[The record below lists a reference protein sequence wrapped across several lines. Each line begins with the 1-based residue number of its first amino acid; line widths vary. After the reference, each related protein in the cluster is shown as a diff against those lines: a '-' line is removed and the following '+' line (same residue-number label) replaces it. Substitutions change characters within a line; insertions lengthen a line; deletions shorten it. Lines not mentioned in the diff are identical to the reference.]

1 MTRFFLTA
9 HALPNRL
16 NLNLSDGAQ
25 VLASQLTNELRAL
38 FPNNAV
44 ELFVSY
50 YDYYLPEAFNSASDT
65 YIDKVSEVLAATRVF
80 SRPFRD
86 SPTTCG
92 VSSLLVS
99 RHRQPLAQ
107 QRCVDSSSLHLT
119 RRLFSKTRS
128 RLQFFP

>member
-9 HALPNRL
+9 HALPNQL

-80 SRPFRD
+80 SRFFAAFSRFTDNVRSVFVARITPP
-86 SPTTCG
+86 PTTSATTVRG
-92 VSSLLVS
+92 
-99 RHRQPLAQ
+99 
-107 QRCVDSSSLHLT
+107 
-119 RRLFSKTRS
+119 
-128 RLQFFP
+128 